1 MAAFLA
7 VDVLRAYAVPV
18 FPCVTSDHGHESAWP
33 RPAAEPRPVLTAH
46 WLMAPDGRLTCRW
59 QTDVSAP
66 FGPPPH

>member
-7 VDVLRAYAVPV
+7 IDVLWAHAVPI
-18 FPCVTSDHGHESAWP
+18 FPCTAPDFGYEPSWP
-33 RPAAEPRPVLTAH
+33 RSAAEPRPVLTAR